1 MENKKKY
8 KYKLSIHCYFI
19 FVIVIMR
26 TARKNQSGKKSKIPK
41 HRMLNK
47 SQYKYKALKTQ
58 KGGAAAA
65 PTRNTLLTG
74 TQLSGNTLLPGTQL
88 SGNTLLTGTRVSGNT
103 SAERRMMASIQ
114 RILDAYPSVKTL
126 VEKIFA
132 GNNIKYFKLDGSMP
146 DPFIKLADS
155 EKFTPSFYL
164 EWYKSKN
171 PHFKTHA
178 DLEAD
183 GIDFNTNIEFG
194 VDGGGDSIY
203 ETAMAQICRDL
214 LIMIYTRK
222 RNMNNNVRDSKVL
235 QKKYKK
241 YLEELESLKQM
252 LTYNADADIE
262 TEITE
267 LEDKILIL
275 KTPESSLS
283 NTHKTKLKS
292 LKNNLELQTENDIV
306 IDDSKKQHLYELLQ
320 QCDDCIRNGYKYS
333 DVFNI
338 IYEYIRWISYARKHK
353 NGVISFESA
362 SAYFL
367 KSKTLF
373 FEFPYIIFPTY
384 IQISYKYVLYL
395 MCAPIINFRLINR
408 ARNIHGYAGAGII
421 DWYHDIDFHGNKT
434 HQIDLL
440 SQKYTTDKY
449 IYTKWFE
456 NMSSVLS
463 ILYQYFNYNQLT
475 IDKISNFDKTQIYNE
490 LNDDEKKQIIAILL
504 FILFHEGIFEDI
516 YLFYHLYFNTDLTTL
531 RLKRTSMNLDIIYTT
546 ISRAN
551 EWPKNIDAESV
562 IVALNAIFDT
572 HKEQLDAPMKNLG
585 DILGLQLPSQ
595 RQLPQPQPQ

>member
-1 MENKKKY
+1 
-8 KYKLSIHCYFI
+8 
-19 FVIVIMR
+19 MR
-26 TARKNQSGKKSKIPK
+26 TAHRIQSSKKSKIPK
-41 HRMLNK
+41 HRILNK

-65 PTRNTLLTG
+65 AAAPKTLMSNTLLTG
-74 TQLSGNTLLPGTQL
+74 TK
-88 SGNTLLTGTRVSGNT
+88 VSGNT
-103 SAERRMMASIQ
+103 SAERIMMSRVQ
-114 RILDAYPSVKTL
+114 PILDTYQSVKTL

-146 DPFIKLADS
+146 DPFIKLGDHPFI
-155 EKFTPSFYL
+155 KLGDRDGFTPSFYL
-164 EWYKSKN
+164 DWYKSKN

-178 DLEAD
+178 ELEAD
-183 GIDFNTNIEFG
+183 GIDFDTKLG
-194 VDGGGDSIY
+194 LDGDSIY
-203 ETAMAQICRDL
+203 ETMMAQICRDL

-222 RNMNNNVRDSKVL
+222 RNMNNNARDSKVL
-235 QKKYKK
+235 QKMYKK

-252 LTYNADADIE
+252 FEYNADADIE

-275 KTPESSLS
+275 ETPESSLS

-353 NGVISFESA
+353 NGIISFETA

-421 DWYHDIDFHGNKT
+421 DWYHDIGFHGNKT

-463 ILYQYFNYNQLT
+463 ILYQYFNYNKLT

-531 RLKRTSMNLDIIYTT
+531 KLNRTSMNLDIIYTT

-551 EWPKNIDAESV
+551 DWPKNINVKSV

-572 HKEQLDAPMKNLG
+572 HKEKLDAPMKNLG

-595 RQLPQPQPQ
+595 RPPPLPQPQ